1 MEKLK
6 NLLSLANREEIVVTI
21 IGDDAEWEPM
31 KWELR
36 DPANDKLS
44 FFNKRSKKSK
54 IIVMKDEFPD
64 CNFLLLFLR
73 GRFKG
78 VVPIVRK
85 KEELDKWL
93 GFFRRYYLGLSRE
106 KRENWE
112 GSIRKMEEITTQ
124 LYNCWQKQRGTAK

>member
-1 MEKLK
+1 
-6 NLLSLANREEIVVTI
+6 
-21 IGDDAEWEPM
+21 
-31 KWELR
+31 
-36 DPANDKLS
+36 
-44 FFNKRSKKSK
+44 
-54 IIVMKDEFPD
+54 MKDEFPD